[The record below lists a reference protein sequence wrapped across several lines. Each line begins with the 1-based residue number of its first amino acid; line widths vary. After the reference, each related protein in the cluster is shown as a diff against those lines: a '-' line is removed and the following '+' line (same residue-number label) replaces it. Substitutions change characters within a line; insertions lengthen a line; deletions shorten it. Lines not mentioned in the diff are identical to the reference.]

1 MITKYSVVLGVKLP
15 IIGIPYSSF
24 TCELGVEGDNYDEVK
39 EEAMRRIETQ
49 INDFVDILPKQLQ

>member
-1 MITKYSVVLGVKLP
+1 MVLGVKLP